1 MQLPAGRNRAFTP
14 PAAFHI
20 KATAAMLRDITVNLM
35 CFMVATGSVHTCH
48 GSVQLY
54 NTGPH
59 NFVALDVLISCEM
72 SWMVD
77 CQNNIVE
84 QSALL
89 NPNKY

>member
-1 MQLPAGRNRAFTP
+1 MSR
-14 PAAFHI
+14 
-20 KATAAMLRDITVNLM
+20 V
-35 CFMVATGSVHTCH
+35 GSA
-48 GSVQLY
+48 VQQF
-54 NTGPH
+54 GPH